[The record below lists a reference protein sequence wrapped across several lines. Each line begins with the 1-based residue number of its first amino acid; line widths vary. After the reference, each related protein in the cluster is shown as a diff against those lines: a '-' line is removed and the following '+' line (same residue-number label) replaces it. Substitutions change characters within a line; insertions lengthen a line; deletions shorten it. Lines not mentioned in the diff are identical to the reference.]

1 MHAFHRADARD
12 GVVLK
17 TALHATMLPMRLL
30 TAIPVYNEEASLV
43 GVLSEVLKYA
53 EDVLVVDD
61 GSTDRTPALLRGL
74 PRVRTI
80 RHPHNLGYGAGLRTA
95 FQATIEGGY
104 DGLVTLD
111 CDGQHEPER
120 IPPLAL
126 HLADADI
133 ASGSRYL
140 RVFDPSQKPP
150 EQRRRINVEVT
161 RWLNEC
167 LGMNLTDA
175 FCGFKAY
182 RTSAL
187 KHFDITENG
196 YAMPLEVW
204 VQAVAHGMKIVE
216 VPVPLIYLD
225 ESRAFGGALDD
236 AKYRLKHYRRTF
248 EQALERAGLLAAE
261 GCLG

>member
-1 MHAFHRADARD
+1 
-12 GVVLK
+12 
-17 TALHATMLPMRLL
+17 MRLL

-43 GVLSEVLKYA
+43 SVLTEVQKHA
-53 EDVLVVDD
+53 GDVLVVDD
-61 GSTDRTPALLRGL
+61 GSTDSTAALLRGL
-74 PRVRTI
+74 PAVRTI
-80 RHPHNLGYGAGLRTA
+80 RHPRNLGYGAGLRTA
-95 FQATIEGGY
+95 FQAGIDGGY
-104 DGLVTLD
+104 DGVVTLD

-120 IPPLAL
+120 IGEIATR
-126 HLADADI
+126 LADAEI
-133 ASGSRYL
+133 VSGSRYL
-140 RVFDPSQKPP
+140 RVFDPSHKPP

-167 LGMNLTDA
+167 LGLKLTDA

-182 RTSAL
+182 RTTAL
-187 KHFDITENG
+187 KLFDITENG

-236 AKYRLKHYRRTF
+236 AEYRLTHYRRVF
-248 EQALERAGLLAAE
+248 EGALERAGLLAAA